1 MSCSYADIAMAR
13 YSLASKFNLRPRV
26 CKRFGNNMFV
36 LWEHGIASLLLFL
49 RYLNSIDKT
58 DKINFSVEIVSNANF
73 GFFYWKLK
81 IVESNIR
88 VDIFAKPTS
97 SFIYTTPT
105 FCYPKKNISNIGKD
119 ISLSLRRI
127 CDNNDVIFDKRFLE
141 YQNYLIA
148 REHKPSKVIQEL
160 KLEQNKKNRIR

>member
-49 RYLNSIDKT
+49 RYPNSMDKT

-73 GFFYWKLK
+73 GFFY
-81 IVESNIR
+81 
-88 VDIFAKPTS
+88 
-97 SFIYTTPT
+97 
-105 FCYPKKNISNIGKD
+105 
-119 ISLSLRRI
+119 
-127 CDNNDVIFDKRFLE
+127 
-141 YQNYLIA
+141 
-148 REHKPSKVIQEL
+148 
-160 KLEQNKKNRIR
+160 